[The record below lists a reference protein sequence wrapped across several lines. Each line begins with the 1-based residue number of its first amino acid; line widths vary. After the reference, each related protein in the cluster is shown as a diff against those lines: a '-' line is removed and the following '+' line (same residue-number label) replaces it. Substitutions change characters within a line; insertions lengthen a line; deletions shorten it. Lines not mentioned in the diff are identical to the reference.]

1 VIDGAYKN
9 HCHCLQRELTYITSI
24 RKLAVLKAEVNNLT
38 FQSQSM
44 NWHEGNNAISVTS
57 PVVDK

>member
-9 HCHCLQRELTYITSI
+9 HCHCLQRELTCITSI

-38 FQSQSM
+38 FSKSV
-44 NWHEGNNAISVTS
+44 HELA
-57 PVVDK
+57 